1 MIPWS
6 YKPVTKEPLSK
17 TVHVLQIIYI
27 YIHVCLYMY
36 NLQCTISSTFTII
49 IIISGMYLWLWQLMI
64 NCNGIHDEQ
73 VLMQLA
79 DSSKYYILYFTGDN
93 VTYVHV

>member
-1 MIPWS
+1 MCYDS
-6 YKPVTKEPLSK
+6 LE
-17 TVHVLQIIYI
+17 LQTSDKGTIVKDCTCTSDYI
-27 YIHVCLYMY
+27 YTCIHVCLYMY

-49 IIISGMYLWLWQLMI
+49 INISGMYMYLWLWQLMI

-79 DSSKYYILYFTGDN
+79 DSSKYYILY
-93 VTYVHV
+93 